1 MTWVVALL
9 SAWLVIAPQAEARV
23 HLVVVSGLSG
33 EPRYAEAFHEWATL
47 LCDAAHGRWGV
58 SESNIIYLAEKTE
71 RDPDRIAARS
81 SWENVQATVREVAGR
96 AGPADQIYI
105 VLIGHGS
112 MRDGE
117 AKFSLP
123 GPDPTATAF
132 AELLRSFPTQTVVFA
147 NMASASGDFIAA
159 LSAENRAVVT
169 ATRSGRERDETI
181 FGRFFVEAY
190 AADVADVD
198 KDGRVSVLEAFNY
211 ARLEVARVYESENQ
225 LLTEHALLDDNGD
238 GEGSGEPGPQGTDGR
253 FARTLF
259 LSGAAEPL
267 VATGEIS
274 DPELAELYAQRRAL
288 EEAVSELRLRKD
300 EMDSETY
307 ERELERL
314 LIELALK
321 TREIRELEE
330 RGQ

>member
-9 SAWLVIAPQAEARV
+9 SSWLVVAPAADEQV
-23 HLVVVSGLSG
+23 HLIVVSGLSG
-33 EPRYAEAFHEWATL
+33 EPRYAETFHEWATT

-58 SESNIIYLAEKTE
+58 SESNIVYLAERTE
-71 RDPDRIAARS
+71 RDPDRITARS
-81 SWENVQATVREVAGR
+81 SWENVQAAVREVAGR
-96 AGPADQIYI
+96 AGSTDQIYI
-105 VLIGHGS
+105 VLIGHGT

-117 AKFSLP
+117 SKFSLP
-123 GPDPTATAF
+123 GPDPTAASF
-132 AELLRSFPTQTVVFA
+132 AELLRSFPTQTVVFV
-147 NMASASGDFIAA
+147 NVASASGDFIAA
-159 LSAENRAVVT
+159 LSAENRAVIT

-198 KDGRVSVLEAFNY
+198 KDGRISVLEAFNY

-238 GEGSGEPGPQGTDGR
+238 GEGSGEPGPQEADGR
-253 FARTLF
+253 LARTLF
-259 LSGAAEPL
+259 LSGAVEPL

-274 DPELAELYAQRRAL
+274 DPKLAELYAQKRAL
-288 EEAVSELRLRKD
+288 EEAVGELRLRKE
-300 EMDSETY
+300 EMDSEAY
-307 ERELERL
+307 EQELERL

-321 TREIRELEE
+321 SREIRGIEG
-330 RGQ
+330 RNQ